1 MWPGGRIC
9 SNCALAR
16 KRSAQSASTAWIF
29 TGGDGKLEGCSTAL
43 ELGEFWGGGEGAM
56 SQEHGVSY
64 YFGTARTWHLLC
76 LMSKTKPG
84 LVMRASCLQVCLE
97 AGSSRIFLTTF
108 KHSKR
113 CLFMPALQYLLWW
126 WWNFKAWNWIIH
138 SAPQRNVHRNHPL
151 GFMRKR

>member
-29 TGGDGKLEGCSTAL
+29 TGGDGELEGCSTVL
-43 ELGEFWGGGEGAM
+43 ELGELWGGGEGAM
-56 SQEHGVSY
+56 SQEHGVLC
-64 YFGTARTWHLLC
+64 YFGSARTWHLLC

-97 AGSSRIFLTTF
+97 AGSSRIF
-108 KHSKR
+108 K
-113 CLFMPALQYLLWW
+113 PLLHILKGASSYQHWW

-138 SAPQRNVHRNHPL
+138 SAPQKNLHRNHPL